1 MLVNRHHAR
10 YLIDLGQVAQ
20 GKSDEQLAPLKDRL
34 DAFLNTLGGAAT
46 PAGRRAF
53 QDQMQRLPK
62 DDRPWS
68 AVRRPDPTSRIAPDA
83 RSTGSGPPAVALLLA
98 QVDDD
103 PDSDEDGNRI
113 PDLNAPEAAPWAHL
127 HQALLRWDT
136 AEIQRW
142 IGPLGWQRPTFPLE
156 LTQEP
161 ELVEPA
167 ASSPP
172 TKAPDS
178 PAEAASRAA
187 HEADDRS
194 RRTLR
199 AVGITAAVSSGGAL
213 LFGLGRALANP
224 HTPPGAITGAK
235 DETP

>member
-20 GKSDEQLAPLKDRL
+20 GKSAEQLAPLKDHL

-46 PAGRRAF
+46 PAPRRAF
-53 QDQMQRLPK
+53 DEQTQRLPK

-68 AVRRPDPTSRIAPDA
+68 AIRRPDLTSRIAPDA
-83 RSTGSGPPAVALLLA
+83 RSTGSGPPAVTLLLA

-113 PDLNAPEAAPWAHL
+113 PDLDAPDAAPWADL

-142 IGPLGWQRPTFPLE
+142 FGPLGWQRPTSPLE

-161 ELVEPA
+161 ELAEHSPA
-167 ASSPP
+167 PLP
-172 TKAPDS
+172 GTR
-178 PAEAASRAA
+178 AEAASRAA

-199 AVGITAAVSSGGAL
+199 AVGITAAISSGGAL

-224 HTPPGAITGAK
+224 HTPPSAITGAK

>member
-20 GKSDEQLAPLKDRL
+20 GKSTEQLAPLKDRL
-34 DAFLNTLGGAAT
+34 DAFLNTLGAAAT

-53 QDQMQRLPK
+53 QEQMERLPK

-68 AVRRPDPTSRIAPDA
+68 AVRRPDPTTRIAPDA
-83 RSTGSGPPAVALLLA
+83 RSTGTGPPAVALLLA

-113 PDLNAPEAAPWAHL
+113 PDLNAPDAAPWADL

-136 AEIQRW
+136 AGIQRW
-142 IGPLGWQRPTFPLE
+142 IGPLGWQRPTSPLE

-161 ELVEPA
+161 ELAEH
-167 ASSPP
+167 SPSLPGTP
-172 TKAPDS
+172 T
-178 PAEAASRAA
+178 EAASRAA

-224 HTPPGAITGAK
+224 HTPPGALTGAK